1 MKPEPLPQFDGEGGS
16 CTTEEFIEEART
28 KLTNYSLSDGAA
40 TEFVL
45 GALTGCAK
53 AEILSRP
60 ANTRSSA
67 GAILDLIR
75 AEFGD
80 HRDLVTLL
88 ADFHGR
94 RQGVAEGVYQ
104 CAHAVLAAARVNA
117 KRTDTLSEDLI
128 RDRFADGL
136 HPPELR
142 RDVRRYI
149 RGKPGTTFQEAKAE
163 ALRWM
168 REDSAPTE
176 TLQLQL
182 SAMSAEIVQLR
193 LTVAALSARLE
204 KPQEPAE
211 TIPDTSACNWCD
223 QAGHSESDC
232 PAKREYRQR
241 RRRRRRRRRSHGG
254 SHQVRDK
261 QDSPPSMT
269 QQPVYNQ
276 QQYHMPDHQ
285 PPVAAT
291 CAQPMTSPSGLAA
304 RTAVKLPRASA
315 GQLGRSLVICYC

>member
-1 MKPEPLPQFDGEGGS
+1 MALSPVYMKPEPLPQFDGEGGD
-16 CTTEEFIEEART
+16 CTAEEFIEEARR

-53 AEILSRP
+53 AEVLSRP

-75 AEFGD
+75 VEFGD

-104 CAHAVLAAARVNA
+104 YAHAVLAAAARVNA
-117 KRTDTLSEDLI
+117 KRTDTLSEDLV

-168 REDSAPTE
+168 REDSATTE
-176 TLQLQL
+176 ALQLQL

-204 KPQEPAE
+204 QPPQPAE
-211 TIPDTSACNWCD
+211 TMPEIPL
-223 QAGHSESDC
+223 
-232 PAKREYRQR
+232 YL
-241 RRRRRRRRRSHGG
+241 
-254 SHQVRDK
+254 
-261 QDSPPSMT
+261 SPPVLPFPGHPCTPALVPWPALS
-269 QQPVYNQ
+269 
-276 QQYHMPDHQ
+276 
-285 PPVAAT
+285 
-291 CAQPMTSPSGLAA
+291 TSHAHAVFRIRDGA
-304 RTAVKLPRASA
+304 RVN
-315 GQLGRSLVICYC
+315 

>member
-1 MKPEPLPQFDGEGGS
+1 MALSPVYMKPEPLPQFDGEGGG
-16 CTTEEFIEEART
+16 CTTEEFIEEARR

-75 AEFGD
+75 VEFGD
-80 HRDLVTLL
+80 KRDLVTLL

-104 CAHAVLAAARVNA
+104 YTHAVLAAAARVNA
-117 KRTDTLSEDLI
+117 KLKGTLSEDLI

-149 RGKPGTTFQEAKAE
+149 REKPGTTFQEAKTE

-168 REDSAPTE
+168 REDSATTE
-176 TLQLQL
+176 ALQLQL
-182 SAMSAEIVQLR
+182 AAMSAEIVQLR

-211 TIPDTSACNWCD
+211 AIPDTSACNCCGALLGSSRIPRRCVETD
-223 QAGHSESDC
+223 QC
-232 PAKREYRQR
+232 VP
-241 RRRRRRRRRSHGG
+241 
-254 SHQVRDK
+254 
-261 QDSPPSMT
+261 
-269 QQPVYNQ
+269 
-276 QQYHMPDHQ
+276 
-285 PPVAAT
+285 
-291 CAQPMTSPSGLAA
+291 L
-304 RTAVKLPRASA
+304 
-315 GQLGRSLVICYC
+315 SL

>member
-1 MKPEPLPQFDGEGGS
+1 MALSPVYMKPEPLPQFD
-16 CTTEEFIEEART
+16 
-28 KLTNYSLSDGAA
+28 
-40 TEFVL
+40 EFVL

-53 AEILSRP
+53 AEILGRP

-67 GAILDLIR
+67 GAILDVIR

-104 CAHAVLAAARVNA
+104 YAHAVLAEAARVNA
-117 KRTDTLSEDLI
+117 KLKDPLSEDLI

-149 RGKPGTTFQEAKAE
+149 REKPGTTFQEAKTE

-168 REDSAPTE
+168 REDSVTTE
-176 TLQLQL
+176 ALQLQL
-182 SAMSAEIVQLR
+182 AAMSEEIVQLR

-204 KPQEPAE
+204 QPPQPAE
-211 TIPDTSACNWCD
+211 GVPETSACNCKYSHSLGCKVGCK
-223 QAGHSESDC
+223 AGSCGRSSSNT
-232 PAKREYRQR
+232 R
-241 RRRRRRRRRSHGG
+241 RPSSFLVILDMDEGTLSFMVDGQYLGVAFRGLKGKKLYPIVSAVWGHCEITMRYLGGLDPEPLPLMDICRRGVRS
-254 SHQVRDK
+254 
-261 QDSPPSMT
+261 
-269 QQPVYNQ
+269 
-276 QQYHMPDHQ
+276 
-285 PPVAAT
+285 
-291 CAQPMTSPSGLAA
+291 
-304 RTAVKLPRASA
+304 
-315 GQLGRSLVICYC
+315 QLGKNRLHMIKDLPIPNSLKMYLWYQS

>member
-1 MKPEPLPQFDGEGGS
+1 MALSPVYMKPEPLPQFDGEGGG
-16 CTTEEFIEEART
+16 CTTEEFIEEARR

-45 GALTGCAK
+45 GVLTRCAK
-53 AEILSRP
+53 AEVLSRP

-75 AEFGD
+75 VEFGD
-80 HRDLVTLL
+80 KRDLVTLL

-104 CAHAVLAAARVNA
+104 YVHAVLAAAARVNA
-117 KRTDTLSEDLI
+117 KRTDTLSEDLV

-142 RDVRRYI
+142 RDVRQYI

-163 ALRWM
+163 ALRWI
-168 REDSAPTE
+168 REDSATTE
-176 TLQLQL
+176 ALQLQL

-204 KPQEPAE
+204 QSPQPAE
-211 TIPDTSACNWCD
+211 TMPESETSACDWCD
-223 QAGHSESDC
+223 QAGHSECDC
-232 PAKREYRQR
+232 PAKREYCQR
-241 RRRRRRRRRSHGG
+241 RRRRRRRRSQRG

-261 QDSPPSMT
+261 D
-269 QQPVYNQ
+269 
-276 QQYHMPDHQ
+276 
-285 PPVAAT
+285 
-291 CAQPMTSPSGLAA
+291 
-304 RTAVKLPRASA
+304 
-315 GQLGRSLVICYC
+315 